1 MFHKVSYNQ
10 GFCSL
15 LGLGTV
21 LKKKSQYLADR
32 AGYCDFAFCY
42 MCLFDA
48 FFYRLQNIVE
58 NLIGVAEGDEITLKL
73 RWADV
78 DATVQHV
85 AEIAGETLLVALLG
99 VLEVAHR
106 LVVEEHCEHRAYVVH
121 LDALAFYYLLKTG
134 EESVAALFQEFVNAR
149 FAQLL
154 QGFVACCHRYR
165 VAAQG
170 ACLINW
176 TFWCQNTHDV
186 GSTSEG
192 CGRESATNYLS
203 NGSHIRRDVE
213 SLLGTAIRET
223 ETGDDFI
230 EDQDGAMLPGYLAG
244 CLDKLTGWRNYTH
257 VAGYRFDDERSY
269 LVAILSEILLQS
281 LGIIV
286 GQYHGILGETGW
298 YSG

>member
-1 MFHKVSYNQ
+1 
-10 GFCSL
+10 
-15 LGLGTV
+15 
-21 LKKKSQYLADR
+21 
-32 AGYCDFAFCY
+32 
-42 MCLFDA
+42 MCLFDTL
-48 FFYRLQNIVE
+48 FYRFQYVVE
-58 NLIGVAEGDEITLKL
+58 NLIGVAEGDEIALKL
-73 RWADV
+73 RWTYV

-85 AEIAGETLLVALLG
+85 AEVAGETFLVALLR
-99 VLEVAHR
+99 VLEVTDR
-106 LVVEEHCEHRAYVVH
+106 LVVEEHREHRAYVVH

-134 EESVAALFQEFVNAR
+134 EEAVAALFEEFVNTR

-154 QGFVACCHRYR
+154 QGFIAGCHRYR
-165 VAAQG
+165 VATQG
-170 ACLINW
+170 SCLINRA
-176 TFWCQNTHDV
+176 FWSQNAHDI

-203 NGSHIRRDVE
+203 NGGHIRRDAE

-223 ETGDDFI
+223 EPGDNFI
-230 EDQDGAMLPGYLAG
+230 EYQDGAMLPGYLAG

-286 GQYHGILGETGW
+286 GQHHGVLSEASW